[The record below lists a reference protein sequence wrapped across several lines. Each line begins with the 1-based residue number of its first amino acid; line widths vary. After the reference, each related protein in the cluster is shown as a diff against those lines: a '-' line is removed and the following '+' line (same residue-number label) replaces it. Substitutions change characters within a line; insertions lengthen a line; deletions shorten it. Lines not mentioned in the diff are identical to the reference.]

1 MGLTA
6 GDGSF
11 TFTMFVA
18 LGTYFLTVLIRYKKG
33 YYYVR
38 HKKNTVV
45 ERRHKDLHQRI
56 EVCIA
61 EKVSDDILS
70 KLKKEKLRLKDEIRR
85 LEWNADEYQGGVE
98 MFGVYGQKPLVQK

>member
-1 MGLTA
+1 MS
-6 GDGSF
+6 D
-11 TFTMFVA
+11 
-18 LGTYFLTVLIRYKKG
+18 KK
-33 YYYVR
+33 R
-38 HKKNTVV
+38 IQWLK
-45 ERRHKDLHQRI
+45 ERHKDLHQRI

>member
-1 MGLTA
+1 MS
-6 GDGSF
+6 D
-11 TFTMFVA
+11 
-18 LGTYFLTVLIRYKKG
+18 KK
-33 YYYVR
+33 R
-38 HKKNTVV
+38 IQWLK
-45 ERRHKDLHQRI
+45 ERHKDLHQRI

-70 KLKKEKLRLKDEIRR
+70 KLKKEKLKLKDEIRR